1 VPGVRSDRLADR
13 LLQTDAFALGVHEER
28 DPAHHRPHVLLLQQD
43 GANVRAISAYESD
56 GVGHFL
62 LVTDDNVKA
71 AVALEFMGA
80 KPYEKQIVLADVD
93 NRPGALEE
101 IARMLADADINLEY
115 VYGASGSTG
124 KTRFVF
130 STTNDEKACSLL

>member
-1 VPGVRSDRLADR
+1 MPSASIAKELVASLPAKTGLIADVTAAIRAAGV
-13 LLQTDAFALGVHEER
+13 
-28 DPAHHRPHVLLLQQD
+28 
-43 GANVRAISAYESD
+43 NVRAISAYESD

-71 AVALEFMGA
+71 AVALELMGA
-80 KPYEKQIVLADVD
+80 KPYEKQIVLADID

-101 IARMLADADINLEY
+101 VARMLADADINLEY
-115 VYGASGSTG
+115 VYGASGSAG
-124 KTRFVF
+124 KARFVF